1 MLCEI
6 DILRVMN
13 HEYVIRLYE
22 VYESEK
28 YIHLVFDFLEG
39 GELFEKIKSKGLYKE
54 KDAMT
59 LMRNFLHALEYLHSR
74 HIIHRD
80 IKPENLILATKGD
93 DYSIRIADFG
103 LASFIQP
110 GEQLMLRCGS
120 PG

>member
-39 GELFEKIKSKGLYKE
+39 GELFEKIVEMKRFSE
-54 KDAMT
+54 V
-59 LMRNFLHALEYLHSR
+59 
-74 HIIHRD
+74 
-80 IKPENLILATKGD
+80 
-93 DYSIRIADFG
+93 
-103 LASFIQP
+103 
-110 GEQLMLRCGS
+110 
-120 PG
+120 